1 MVCQHSEINSVYVDN
16 KGKGN
21 YDAYWVDGDTM
32 HPIASYWSVRGK
44 IIRKRNLCFT
54 DSFAFVQIL
63 IYPYWC
69 TPPQSKV
76 HRYPQLL
83 FEMVHYKS
91 VGDKIKLGT
100 SKSFILFSV
109 NLQCRSSAR
118 VRIGLN
124 KYHIIL
130 KW

>member
-21 YDAYWVDGDTM
+21 YVAYWVDGDTM

-44 IIRKRNLCFT
+44 IIRKRNLKICFT

-63 IYPYWC
+63 IYPYCC

-83 FEMVHYKS
+83 FEMVHYKF

-100 SKSFILFSV
+100 SKSVILFSV
-109 NLQCRSSAR
+109 NCVEIQHKLEL
-118 VRIGLN
+118 VWIN
-124 KYHIIL
+124 TI
-130 KW
+130 